1 MAERVV
7 EFQAAIQSEF
17 ELTSEVDGFRL
28 QGYRWPARATRALEG
43 VVVLAHGAAEHA
55 GRYARFATALGEQGF
70 ETWAVDHRGHGRSPG
85 QKGLGDIGTGGWD
98 ALVADIAQLV
108 RTARAANPDMP
119 LALIGHSM
127 GAFAAQHFCTQYS
140 SLVDAVLLSGSTAFD
155 FADDVEQLPALDFN
169 AAFAPVRTFY
179 DWLSRDT
186 AEVDKYIADPL
197 CGFEVLLPVF
207 SVHDLRRLSAADAL
221 ANIRAELPMLLV
233 AGEMDPL
240 NARLSGVRRLEQKL
254 RDAGVQ
260 QIESRYYEGGRH
272 EMLNEINREE
282 VTRDIVDWLNTVL
295 RSTAVR
301 NSYIRY
307 SGSRSKGE
315 SS

>member
-1 MAERVV
+1 MAEQGVGIA
-7 EFQAAIQSEF
+7 AAIQSEF
-17 ELTSEVDGFRL
+17 DFTSEVDGFRL
-28 QGYRWPARATRALEG
+28 HGYRWPATRALEG

-70 ETWAVDHRGHGRSPG
+70 ETWALDHRGHGRSPG
-85 QKGLGDIGTGGWD
+85 PKGLGDIGSAGWD
-98 ALVADIAQLV
+98 GLVADIAQLV

-127 GAFAAQHFCTQYS
+127 GAFAAQHFCTEYS
-140 SLVDAVLLSGSTAFD
+140 SLVDAVLLSGSTTFD
-155 FADDVEQLPALDFN
+155 FADDVTELPMPDFN

-207 SVHDLRRLSAADAL
+207 TVHDLRRLSAASAL
-221 ANIRAELPMLLV
+221 ANIRADLPMLLV
-233 AGEMDPL
+233 AGEQDPL
-240 NARLSGVRRLEQKL
+240 NARLSGVRLLEQKL

-260 QIESRYYEGGRH
+260 KIESRYYEGGRH

-295 RSTAVR
+295 RSSAVR

-307 SGSRSKGE
+307 SGPRSQVE